1 MLAALVITLVSGIL
15 THIHF
20 NEVLLFAITG
30 VGLALLATLVGHATE
45 HLGSHLSPGVTG
57 VLQATMGSLP
67 ELFIGIFSLRA
78 GLVTVVQSA
87 LIGSILANSL
97 LVLGLAFLCGGLKHG
112 TQRFNRDAPR
122 LTITLSVLAV
132 SALII
137 PTLAHE
143 LHTPADRHGGALSVA
158 CAVLLLVVFITSL
171 PAFLKGD
178 AGAAQAGQAHQEEAV
193 HEGSWPVWLAVTVL
207 AASAVSAAMVS
218 DWFVEALT
226 PAARTLGLSE
236 GFTGLVI
243 VAIAGNAVE
252 NVVGIQFAVRNKMD
266 YAVSIILTSSLQV
279 ALALTPLLVLLSFVV
294 SAHHLTLIMPP
305 LLLVALA
312 LTTIINAFIVYD
324 GEANATEGV
333 ALIGLYGIIAAAF
346 WWG

>member
-1 MLAALVITLVSGIL
+1 MLAALLVTVATGVM

-20 NEVLLFAITG
+20 NEVVIFAVAG

-45 HLGSHLSPGVTG
+45 HLGAHLSPGVTG

-67 ELFIGIFSLRA
+67 ELFIGVFSLRA

-87 LIGSILANSL
+87 LVGSILANSL
-97 LVLGLAFLCGGLKHG
+97 LVLGLAFLFGGLKHG
-112 TQRFNRDAPR
+112 TQKFNRETPR

-132 SALII
+132 AALII
-137 PTLAHE
+137 PTAAHQ
-143 LHTPADRHGGALSVA
+143 LHTPADKHGGALSVA
-158 CAVLLLVVFITSL
+158 CAVLLLVVFATSL

-178 AGAAQAGQAHQEEAV
+178 DCAAQAGQARQEEAAS
-193 HEGSWPVWLAVTVL
+193 EGNWPVWLAVAVL
-207 AASAVSAAMVS
+207 AVAALSAALVS

-226 PAARTLGLSE
+226 PAAKSLGLSE

-252 NVVGIQFAVRNKMD
+252 NVVGVQFAIRNKMD

-294 SAHHLTLIMPP
+294 SRHHLTLVMPP
-305 LLLVALA
+305 LLVVALA

-324 GEANATEGV
+324 GESNATEGV